1 MNKVY
6 GLIGCPVGHSM
17 SPLIHNDQLQHK
29 KISAAYHAFHV
40 EKEHLKAAVE
50 GARALGI
57 AGFNVTIPHKISII
71 PFLDELDQ
79 SAELL
84 GAVNTVLNKEGRL
97 IGYNTDGQGYLASLK
112 QLMEKPLHEQRYLI
126 IGAGGAARAIFYTL
140 ASEGASA
147 IDLANRTPEKARMLM
162 EECPHKVDGN
172 VFSLSEA
179 ESLLSD
185 YDVIIQT
192 TAIGMH
198 PNETEKPFAASNIRR
213 GTIVSDIVYNPV
225 KTAFLTE
232 AEKAGARILNGVG
245 MFVYQAALSFEIWT
259 GEKPDTA
266 RMSKL
271 VFAQLGGNSC

>member
-97 IGYNTDGQGYLASLK
+97 IGYNTDGQGYLESLK
-112 QLMEKPLHEQRYLI
+112 QLMDKPLQEQRYLI

-140 ASEGASA
+140 ASVGASA

-162 EECPHKVDGN
+162 EECPHKVEGN
-172 VFSLSEA
+172 VFSLHEA

-198 PNETEKPFAASNIRR
+198 PNETEKPFAASSIRK